1 MGFGTEVLLL
11 VVIGFLVLAPKRMQ
25 EVVRQIASLKA
36 KLQQST
42 REFTSSLAVEIERD
56 SSPRE

>member
-11 VVIGFLVLAPKRMQ
+11 VVIGFLVLGPKRMH
-25 EVVRQIASLKA
+25 EVARQAASLKA

-42 REFTSSLAVEIERD
+42 REITSSLAADIEGD
-56 SSPRE
+56 NPRN

>member
-11 VVIGFLVLAPKRMQ
+11 VVIGFLVLGPKRMQ
-25 EVVRQIASLKA
+25 EVVRQVANLKA

-42 REFTSSLAVEIERD
+42 REITSSLAAETEGEA
-56 SSPRE
+56 SPRK

>member
-11 VVIGFLVLAPKRMQ
+11 VIIGFLVLGPKRMH
-25 EVVRQIASLKA
+25 EVVRQVASLKA

-42 REFTSSLAVEIERD
+42 REITSSLAAEMD
-56 SSPRE
+56 GDTSPRK

>member
-11 VVIGFLVLAPKRMQ
+11 VVIGFLVLGPKRMQ
-25 EVVRQIASLKA
+25 EVVRRVASLKA

-42 REFTSSLAVEIERD
+42 REITSSLAAEIEGEEH
-56 SSPRE
+56 PGN